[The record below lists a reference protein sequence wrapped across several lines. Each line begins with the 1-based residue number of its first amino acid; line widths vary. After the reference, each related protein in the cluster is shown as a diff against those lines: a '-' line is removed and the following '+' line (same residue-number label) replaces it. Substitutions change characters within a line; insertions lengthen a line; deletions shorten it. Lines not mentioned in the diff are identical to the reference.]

1 MATRTFLDTSV
12 LISGWRGVAARQLK
26 ALTILADPKREFIC
40 SPYVKL
46 ELLPKPRWNKIQLE
60 VDFYEQYFLK
70 VDEWVEDLAAMNDEA
85 LRLGTNYGLSA
96 MDALHI
102 AASYLAKV
110 DEFITAE
117 RPNSPLHRVREF
129 SVLTIY

>member
-1 MATRTFLDTSV
+1 M
-12 LISGWRGVAARQLK
+12 
-26 ALTILADPKREFIC
+26 
-40 SPYVKL
+40 
-46 ELLPKPRWNKIQLE
+46 QLE
-60 VDFYEQYFLK
+60 VDFYEQYFLR
-70 VDEWVEDLAAMNDEA
+70 VNEWVNDLVKMNDEA
-85 LRLGTNYGLSA
+85 MRVGTDYGLSA

-102 AASYLAKV
+102 AASHLANV